1 MRKYLQV
8 SFQTLTGIKTF
19 IDLGDFSY
27 GEWIIYD
34 NEVPKY
40 HIVTTDTASSSNSRI
55 KLLISAGM
63 ETIESILRRINSKNN
78 TRLSLGEKPFIEIVK
93 KEELIELDLPPLP
106 DHWLENI

>member
-34 NEVPKY
+34 NNLPKY
-40 HIVTTDTASSSNSRI
+40 HITITDTASNSNNVI
-55 KLLISAGM
+55 KSLIGTGT
-63 ETIESILRRINSKNN
+63 ENIGSILGRINSKNN
-78 TRLSLGEKPFIEIVK
+78 TRLSLGERPIIEIIK